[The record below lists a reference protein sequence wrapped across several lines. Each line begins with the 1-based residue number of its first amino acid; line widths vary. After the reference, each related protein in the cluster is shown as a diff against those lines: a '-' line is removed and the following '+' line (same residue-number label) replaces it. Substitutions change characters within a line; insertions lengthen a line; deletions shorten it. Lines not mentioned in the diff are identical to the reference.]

1 MLASKISESYAKA
14 LLSLAISTNKIELIT
29 NDINEILNI
38 LKNNPQLKKS
48 LINPT
53 LKKDIKKK
61 IIKSILI
68 LLQPIEK
75 ITENF
80 LMVLLD
86 RSRIEIFESI
96 AEKFLILSYETQEIK
111 IVNITAGLRIE
122 NKEQNEIINALK
134 SICNAKEIKLII
146 TIDEA
151 IFSGIIVKIGS
162 KVMDFSL
169 KSRLKKLA
177 KQLEITNF

>member
-14 LLSLAISTNKIELIT
+14 LLSLAISTNNIKLIT

-38 LKNNPQLKKS
+38 LKKNPQLKKS

-61 IIKSILI
+61 ILTSIFIALN
-68 LLQPIEK
+68 PIEN
-75 ITENF
+75 ITEKF
-80 LMVLLD
+80 IMVLLD

-96 AEKFLILSYETQEIK
+96 ATKFLLLSYAEQKIK
-111 IVNITAGLRIE
+111 IVNITAAFEIE
-122 NKEQNEIINALK
+122 NKEQNEIIRALK
-134 SICNAKEIKLII
+134 FRFDAKEIQLII
-146 TIDEA
+146 TIDENLL
-151 IFSGIIVKIGS
+151 SGIIVQIGS
-162 KVMDFSL
+162 QVMDFSL